1 MRVRV
6 IVRLKDGV
14 LDPQGKAVLK
24 SLKTLGF
31 ESVGDVRVG
40 KVVDLEMED
49 VDDVGR
55 VVGEMCNK
63 LLVNPV
69 IETYEWYVLEG

>member
-14 LDPQGKAVLK
+14 LDPQGKAVLN
-24 SLKTLGF
+24 SLRTLGF
-31 ESVGDVRVG
+31 GNVEDVRVG
-40 KVVDLEMED
+40 KVIDLDMRD

-55 VVGEMCNK
+55 LVDEMCSK